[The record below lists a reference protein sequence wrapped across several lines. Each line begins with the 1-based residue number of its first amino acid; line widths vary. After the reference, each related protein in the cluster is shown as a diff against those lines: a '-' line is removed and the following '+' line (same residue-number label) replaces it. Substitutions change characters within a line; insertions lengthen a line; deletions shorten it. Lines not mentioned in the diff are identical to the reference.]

1 MSFVTSSTSVAR
13 YSGQFW
19 VQYKRIC
26 YDLVQF
32 DPRVARASVFGAK
45 PKTHDTRV
53 KVQVFKTVSGV
64 LHGCPDVQPPTRY
77 YWQLCPILF

>member
-1 MSFVTSSTSVAR
+1 MSFDTSSTSVAR

-19 VQYKRIC
+19 VQSKRIC
-26 YDLVQF
+26 YDLFQF
-32 DPRVARASVFGAK
+32 DPRVSARASVFGAK

-53 KVQVFKTVSGV
+53 KVQVFSEGV
-64 LHGCPDVQPPTRY
+64 LHGCPDAQPPTRN